1 MRVDTPEL
9 AVGKTVRWLPLVL
22 TISAV
27 LVATVAFRGKVSML
41 RTSADLSFADLKQY
55 PTVLIGAFSNRW
67 TFRQLRFFS
76 TRTRARKFATD
87 SGLEWLGKW
96 NGIATGG
103 SL

>member
-1 MRVDTPEL
+1 M
-9 AVGKTVRWLPLVL
+9 L

-67 TFRQLRFFS
+67 TFRQLRFFFDEN
-76 TRTRARKFATD
+76 TGPRICDRQRPGVAWEVERD
-87 SGLEWLGKW
+87 R
-96 NGIATGG
+96 NGRELVDYAA
-103 SL
+103 